1 MPARVAEMRTLMT
14 REWRGRTEPQEDLQ
28 GLDDSG
34 PVLLPRRLR
43 IR

>member
-14 REWRGRTEPQEDLQ
+14 REWRGCTEPQEDLQ